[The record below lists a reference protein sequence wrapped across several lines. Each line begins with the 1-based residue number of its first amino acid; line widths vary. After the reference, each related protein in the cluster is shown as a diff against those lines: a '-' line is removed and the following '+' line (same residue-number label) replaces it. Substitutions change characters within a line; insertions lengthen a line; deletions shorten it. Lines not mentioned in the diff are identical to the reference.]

1 MEITSEYL
9 KTILRYEPE
18 TGYWYWLQS
27 RGRVMA
33 GQRAGSYSALGY
45 LYIKISGQSHI
56 AARLAWLYM
65 TGTWPEDEIDHIDR
79 NSSNDAWE
87 NLREA
92 DRTDNTRNR
101 VKIGA
106 SGHPGV
112 YKHANNNRWLAQ
124 YNNWYIG
131 SYATITEAVAARD
144 EYMREHGLSPTV
156 SDLERKVS

>member
-1 MEITSEYL
+1 MEITAEYL
-9 KTILRYEPE
+9 RTILAYEPE
-18 TGYWYWLQS
+18 TGNWYWLQS
-27 RGRVMA
+27 RGRVME

-45 LYIKISGQSHI
+45 LYIKINGQSHI

-65 TGTWPEDEIDHIDR
+65 TGAWPEDEIDHIDR
-79 NSSNDAWE
+79 NSSNDIWE

-101 VKIGA
+101 VKVGV

-112 YKHANNNRWLAQ
+112 YRHANNNRWIAQ

-131 SYATITEAVAARD
+131 SYPTILEAAAART
-144 EYMREHGLSPTV
+144 EYMQEHGLSPTV
-156 SDLERKVS
+156 SDLEREAS